1 MAPLLISSDDVDDN
15 TDAAVAQRRSKSNYI
30 SGFDTAELA
39 QRLRERPWRTHFMIE
54 FAEAHLAEWG
64 TNGMWNFSEHG
75 VREIQTG
82 LNSFSYR

>member
-1 MAPLLISSDDVDDN
+1 MVPLLISSDDVDDN
-15 TDAAVAQRRSKSNYI
+15 TDAAVAQRRSKS
-30 SGFDTAELA
+30 
-39 QRLRERPWRTHFMIE
+39 LRERPWRTHFMIE